1 MADRVSL
8 SDFIDNYECKNGD
21 MGSEEVLNR
30 AVHEIKLELDRLWN
44 WTTGDSNLTLPPGDI
59 KESLIN
65 DVIDY
70 TDPDATNYVRSA
82 NYSGLRI
89 SNDANNNNSTT
100 DTWCTARIYQQI
112 HDAVVDGGTW

>member
-8 SDFIDNYECKNGD
+8 SDFINNYESKNGE

-30 AVHEIKLELDRLWN
+30 AVHEVKIELDRLWN
-44 WTTGDSNLTLPPGDI
+44 WSTGDSNLTLPAGDI
-59 KESLIN
+59 KDSFIN
-65 DVIDY
+65 DSISY
-70 TDPDATNYVRSA
+70 TDPNATNFVRSA

-89 SNDANNNNSTT
+89 SNNASNNNSTS
-100 DTWCTARIYQQI
+100 DTWCTHRIYQQI